1 MSFEVKYAHWLDMQI
16 NKYKGERKRRLVEGH
31 GHAEK
36 LFTEKIWYPA
46 FQNLDGLHAEYEI
59 SDFRDGNR
67 FLDFAYLKDGLQLAI
82 EIDGYRT
89 HSAEISRWQFSDS
102 LMRQNHLVVDGW
114 KILRFSYDDVKEKPR
129 MCQQLLQQFMGKS
142 LLGRKKESSAEI
154 FLQLEVL
161 KYAARLQQPLKP
173 QDVINLLKIKKRD
186 AAKLLHSMVSK
197 QLLLPAGKGTQR
209 IRCYKINPEQPSAL
223 LSQQ

>member
-1 MSFEVKYAHWLDMQI
+1 MTFEVNYGHWLDTQI
-16 NKYKGERKRRLVEGH
+16 KNYKGERKRRLIEGH

-46 FQNLDGLHAEYEI
+46 FHDFDGLHAEYEVA
-59 SDFRDGNR
+59 DFRDGSR

-102 LMRQNHLVVDGW
+102 LMRQNHLIVDGW
-114 KILRFSYDDVKEKPR
+114 KIIRFSYDDIKEKPR

-142 LLGRKKESSAEI
+142 LLGRKKVSSAEI
-154 FLQLEVL
+154 FLQREVL
-161 KYAARLQQPLKP
+161 KHASSLQYHIRPS
-173 QDVINLLKIKKRD
+173 DVIDLLKIKKRD
-186 AAKLLHSMVSK
+186 AQKLLHSMVTK

-209 IRCYKINPEQPSAL
+209 IRCYKINPEQPSSL
-223 LSQQ
+223 FVQQ